1 MFTRVVKGEV
11 TVPLWPDQ
19 APGAPPAFPNNAA
32 YLQNDFATLL
42 TQAFPH
48 LDVATIQAFVLG
60 ATPSTPLPLSP
71 VVSRLEDCV
80 GAHLFARVSG
90 LFSESAL
97 APFKIHLRDFVVR
110 MKEFENTVRPSH

>member
-1 MFTRVVKGEV
+1 VACCVQSEILHLMFTRVVKLEV

-60 ATPSTPLPLSP
+60 ATPPPP
-71 VVSRLEDCV
+71 P
-80 GAHLFARVSG
+80 H
-90 LFSESAL
+90 
-97 APFKIHLRDFVVR
+97 
-110 MKEFENTVRPSH
+110 

>member
-60 ATPSTPLPLSP
+60 ATPPTPP
-71 VVSRLEDCV
+71 
-80 GAHLFARVSG
+80 
-90 LFSESAL
+90 
-97 APFKIHLRDFVVR
+97 
-110 MKEFENTVRPSH
+110 PS

>member
-1 MFTRVVKGEV
+1 MFTRVVKLEV

-60 ATPSTPLPLSP
+60 ATPPPPL
-71 VVSRLEDCV
+71 
-80 GAHLFARVSG
+80 ARVCQDPKTMLELIS
-90 LFSESAL
+90 
-97 APFKIHLRDFVVR
+97 LRVSQGCSR
-110 MKEFENTVRPSH
+110 SRRWRRSKPIYATSWCG